1 MIRSLST
8 LALATGVC
16 LSLALPAAAQD
27 KAEVE
32 KGAALFT
39 SKTCVMCHSVGTKGN
54 KKGPLDEVA
63 TKLKVEEIRE
73 WLTNPDEMRVE
84 DEGDARAGDEAAPP
98 QQGSGRRARRVP
110 AGAEGLHRKRA
121 EVAPEIRHDTD

>member
-8 LALATGVC
+8 IALAAGIC

-27 KAEVE
+27 KAKVE
-32 KGAALFT
+32 KGAALF
-39 SKTCVMCHSVGTKGN
+39 SSQQCVMCHSVGARGN

-73 WLTNPDEMRVE
+73 WLTDPDGMRVKTKATRTPAMKQLHLNK
-84 DEGDARAGDEAAPP
+84 DQVDALVAFLEAQKSSAGNA
-98 QQGSGRRARRVP
+98 Q
-110 AGAEGLHRKRA
+110 K
-121 EVAPEIRHDTD
+121 

>member
-16 LSLALPAAAQD
+16 LSLALPAAAQS
-27 KAEVE
+27 KADVD

-63 TKLKVEEIRE
+63 KKLKVEEIRE
-73 WLTNPDEMRVE
+73 WLTNPDEMRVKTKATRAPAMKQLHLSK
-84 DEGDARAGDEAAPP
+84 DQVDALVAFLQA
-98 QQGSGRRARRVP
+98 QKGSTGNAQ
-110 AGAEGLHRKRA
+110 K
-121 EVAPEIRHDTD
+121 